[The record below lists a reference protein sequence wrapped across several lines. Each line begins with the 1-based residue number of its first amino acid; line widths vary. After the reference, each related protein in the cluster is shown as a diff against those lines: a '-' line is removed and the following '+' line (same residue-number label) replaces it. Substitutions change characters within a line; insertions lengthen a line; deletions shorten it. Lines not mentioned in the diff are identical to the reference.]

1 MENYDRVQFDT
12 LREDFSR
19 KCDAENP
26 TLDFLLSEESMG
38 RVNTQMDIQRKYVW
52 TSDREQEMWDTLL
65 LNVRIPEFHCILQ
78 GRIRNICDGKQRL
91 TCIFKILRNQIPYKR
106 SSARKECLWLFEYV
120 ANQKKKTSLPYSIT
134 FNQLPQEV
142 QDNIAT
148 KTLNI
153 TRYFNLTREEEI
165 MLFRKINN
173 GMALSDFARGM
184 ASYYYMRKDF
194 TQVLMD
200 DSNLNSVTNAN
211 MINDEHLETV
221 LIRALIL
228 CSHDE
233 AVNLQPNNLE
243 SFYEDYQDER
253 LIKSWTNIF
262 CQLLDRFPNIRTG
275 FTGRSCRSIMPFVF
289 EGVYRHPELTSEQ
302 IGLLCK
308 KVVNYAAGRGSDM
321 GPSRVTNTRNYISN
335 LITEIKEENI

>member
-1 MENYDRVQFDT
+1 
-12 LREDFSR
+12 
-19 KCDAENP
+19 
-26 TLDFLLSEESMG
+26 MG

-106 SSARKECLWLFEYV
+106 STAKKECLWLFEYV
-120 ANQKKKTSLPYSIT
+120 ANKNKKNSLPYSIY
-134 FNQLPQEV
+134 FKDLPGEI

-153 TRYFNLTREEEI
+153 VRYFNLTREEEI

-173 GMALSDFARGM
+173 GMALSEFARGM

-200 DSNLNSVTNAN
+200 DSNLKDVINAN
-211 MINDEHLETV
+211 IVNDEHLETI

-228 CSHDE
+228 CTHDNS
-233 AVNLQPNNLE
+233 VNLQPNNLE
-243 SFYEDYQDER
+243 SFYEEYKDER
-253 LIKSWTNIF
+253 IIKKWANNF
-262 CQLLDRFPNIRTG
+262 CQLLDRFPNIKIA
-275 FTGRSCRSIMPFVF
+275 FSGRSCRSILPFAL
-289 EGVYRHPELTSEQ
+289 ESVYRHPELTSEQ
-302 IGLLCK
+302 IATLCK
-308 KVVNYAAGRGSDM
+308 RIASYSSGRGSDM
-321 GPSRVTNTRNYISN
+321 GSNRVTRVRNEVEE
-335 LITEIKEENI
+335 LINKIKYE